1 MEKAVSVLGI
11 SHVPDSMM
19 LYRHNRGTDC
29 LLGCDTVKVG
39 EHNSATIQPGA
50 IDNTA
55 HYVCSTPG
63 M

>member
-1 MEKAVSVLGI
+1 MLGI

-19 LYRHNRGTDC
+19 LYKHNKGTDC
-29 LLGCDTVKVG
+29 LLGCDTVKV
-39 EHNSATIQPGA
+39 EKHNSATLQPSA

-55 HYVCSTPG
+55 HYVHTTTG